1 MLHYVTRN
9 QHIDNPFIDS
19 KPPGLIAIEPCLHGL
34 YVGRGVGVTV
44 LPIRIGAPPEVPII
58 TLRCRVE
65 RTETKA
71 LVRERDQEQ
80 PLEPAGQP
88 VR

>member
-1 MLHYVTRN
+1 
-9 QHIDNPFIDS
+9 
-19 KPPGLIAIEPCLHGL
+19 
-34 YVGRGVGVTV
+34 
-44 LPIRIGAPPEVPII
+44 VPII
-58 TLRCRVE
+58 TLRCPVE